1 MKEVFEMTTYNSGMN
16 SYEWRDY
23 QSKMREIV
31 MLKERNKKL
40 NKKLKE
46 LRKELKELKKGA

>member
-1 MKEVFEMTTYNSGMN
+1 MTTYNSGMN
-16 SYEWRDY
+16 SYEWKDY
-23 QSKMREIV
+23 QAKMREV
-31 MLKERNKKL
+31 VTLKERNKKL

>member
-1 MKEVFEMTTYNSGMN
+1 MMTYNSGMN
-16 SYEWRDY
+16 SFEWKDY
-23 QSKMREIV
+23 QSKMKEV
-31 MLKERNKKL
+31 VTLKERNKKL